1 MTLVELLMAMAITSI
16 LLLGISGALMVGYH
30 VADLW
35 GQKINEAQTS
45 NQLAGWLE
53 QDLHRYVPCSPQGA
67 ELDLCLPAAASA
79 GSGRAV
85 TYTAVV
91 PGGGCPCSVVRTDL
105 LTQRR
110 SVVTRDLLTPPVFDP
125 VCGAAGGAEPGYL
138 EVSGPYVRQKFGR

>member
-1 MTLVELLMAMAITSI
+1 
-16 LLLGISGALMVGYH
+16 VGYH

-138 EVSGPYVRQKFGR
+138 EVSGLAYRPVGQAPAPTSTPPPLLLYFRAPVGSST